1 MNVRYN
7 FAAGPSEMPAAVL
20 ERARA
25 ELFARA
31 DDDGST
37 AFEQPFTGAA
47 FGATLDH
54 ARARLKDLLAVP
66 DNYHIL
72 FLAGGATQ
80 QFSMVPLN
88 LLGDAAHV
96 AYADSGHWSQR
107 AIREAG
113 RYAAVTI
120 AARYEGTRPLAAPP
134 LSPWRLPDD
143 CAYCHITP
151 NETADGIAYPALPDC
166 GTVPLVADATSC
178 LLTAPLDVSRFGLLY
193 AAAQKN
199 LGIAGMTVVIVRDDL
214 LRRPAPLVPSSCDYR
229 VQAAQGSRANTP
241 PTIAIALA
249 GMMFD
254 WIAQQGG
261 LAGMQ
266 ACGQCKAVLLYDAID
281 TSAGFFRAPIA
292 PGHRS
297 PVNVRF
303 ELAYPALTTPFI
315 EYAAQRGLHHLRG
328 HSAFGGLRASL
339 YNAMPE
345 EGVRALI
352 ACMADFTRSHG

>member
-1 MNVRYN
+1 MNTSYN
-7 FAAGPSEMPAAVL
+7 FASGPSGLPAAVL
-20 ERARA
+20 ERART

-31 DDDGST
+31 GDGST
-37 AFEQPFTGAA
+37 AFEQPFTGEA
-47 FGATLDH
+47 FSATLAH

-66 DNYHIL
+66 DNYQIL

-120 AARYEGTRPLAAPP
+120 AARYEGERPLAAPP

-166 GTVPLVADATSC
+166 GTVPLVADVTSC
-178 LLTAPLDVSRFGLLY
+178 LLTAPLEVARFGLLY

-229 VQAAQGSRANTP
+229 TQAAQGSRANTP

-254 WIAQQGG
+254 WITQQGG
-261 LAGMQ
+261 LAAMRVR
-266 ACGQCKAVLLYDAID
+266 GQRKAALLYDAID
-281 TSAGFFRAPIA
+281 ASGGFFCAPVA

-297 PVNVRF
+297 PINVRF
-303 ELAYPALTTPFI
+303 ELACSALTAAFL
-315 EYAAQRGLHHLRG
+315 EYAAQRGLHHLCG

-345 EGVRALI
+345 EGVRALV
-352 ACMADFTRSHG
+352 ACMADFTRSYG

>member
-1 MNVRYN
+1 MNTVYN
-7 FAAGPSEMPAAVL
+7 FAAGPSRLPAAVL
-20 ERARA
+20 EQAR
-25 ELFARA
+25 EQWFTPG
-31 DDDGST
+31 DDGGT
-37 AFEQPFTGAA
+37 ALERPFTGAA
-47 FGATLDH
+47 FGAALAL
-54 ARARLKDLLAVP
+54 ARARLAALLAVP

-88 LLGDAAHV
+88 LLGEARHA

-107 AIREAG
+107 AMREAG
-113 RYAAVTI
+113 RYADVI
-120 AARYEGTRPLAAPP
+120 VAARHPGAQALAAPP
-134 LSPWRLPDD
+134 LGRWQLPDD

-166 GTVPLVADATSC
+166 GAVPLVADVTSC
-178 LLTAPLDVSRFGLLY
+178 LLTAPLEVARFGLLY

-214 LRRPAPLVPSSCDYR
+214 LRRPAPLAPSVFNYR
-229 VQAAQGSRANTP
+229 LQAAQGSRVNTP
-241 PTIAIALA
+241 PVLAIELA

-261 LAGMQ
+261 LAAMQ
-266 ACGQCKAVLLYDAID
+266 DGSQRKAALLYDAID
-281 TSAGFFRAPIA
+281 GSGGFFRAPVA

-303 ELAYPALTTPFI
+303 ELAEPALTERFI
-315 EYAAQRGLHHLRG
+315 AHAAQCGLHNLRG
-328 HSAFGGLRASL
+328 HSLFGGLRASL

-345 EGVRALI
+345 EGVHALT
-352 ACMADFTRSHG
+352 ACMADFMRRAG

>member
-1 MNVRYN
+1 MNAAYN
-7 FAAGPSEMPAAVL
+7 FAAGPAQLPAAVL
-20 ERARA
+20 EQAR
-25 ELFARA
+25 ELWFARA
-31 DDDGST
+31 DDGST
-37 AFEQPFTGAA
+37 ALERPFTGAA
-47 FGATLDH
+47 FGAALAL
-54 ARARLKDLLAVP
+54 ARARLAALLAVP

-88 LLGDAAHV
+88 LLGDATRV

-107 AIREAG
+107 AMAEAG
-113 RYAAVTI
+113 RYAAVTV
-120 AARYEGTRPLAAPP
+120 AARYHGAQALAAPP
-134 LSPWRLPDD
+134 LGRWQLPAG

-166 GTVPLVADATSC
+166 GTVPLVADMTSC
-178 LLTAPLDVSRFGLLY
+178 LLTAPLEVARYGLVY

-199 LGIAGMTVVIVRDDL
+199 FGIAGMTVVIVRDDL
-214 LRRPAPLVPSSCDYR
+214 LRRPATLAPSAYNYR
-229 VQAAQGSRANTP
+229 LQAAQGSRVNTP
-241 PTIAIALA
+241 PMLAIELA

-261 LAGMQ
+261 LAAMQ
-266 ACGQCKAVLLYDAID
+266 ACGQRKAALLYGAID
-281 TSAGFFRAPIA
+281 GSGGFFRAPVA

-303 ELAYPALTTPFI
+303 ELAEPALTARFLAH
-315 EYAAQRGLHHLRG
+315 AAQCGLHNLGG
-328 HSAFGGLRASL
+328 HSQFGGLRASL

-345 EGVRALI
+345 AGVHALI
-352 ACMADFTRSHG
+352 GCMADFMRRLG

>member
-1 MNVRYN
+1 MNTSYN
-7 FAAGPSEMPAAVL
+7 FAAGPSGLPAAVL
-20 ERARA
+20 ERARK
-25 ELFARA
+25 ELFAHG
-31 DDDGST
+31 DDGST
-37 AFEQPFTGAA
+37 AFEQPFTGEA
-47 FGATLDH
+47 FGATLAR
-54 ARARLKDLLAVP
+54 ARARLRDLLAVP

-88 LLGDAAHV
+88 LLGNAAHV

-113 RYAAVTI
+113 RYAAVTV
-120 AARYEGTRPLAAPP
+120 AARYEGERPLAAPP
-134 LSPWRLPDD
+134 LSAWRLPDD

-166 GTVPLVADATSC
+166 GDVPLVADVTSC
-178 LLTAPLDVSRFGLLY
+178 LLTAPLEVARFGLLY

-229 VQAAQGSRANTP
+229 AQAAQESRANTP

-261 LAGMQ
+261 LAEMHTR
-266 ACGQCKAVLLYDAID
+266 GQRKAALLYDAID
-281 TSAGFFRAPIA
+281 ASGGFFRAPAA
-292 PGHRS
+292 PVHRS

-303 ELAYPALTTPFI
+303 ELANSALTAPFI
-315 EYAAQRGLHHLRG
+315 EYSARRGLHHLRG

-352 ACMADFTRSHG
+352 ACMADFTRSYG